1 MTAISGPV
9 KGQVVYNT
17 TNETLYRYNGT
28 SWGKES
34 TFSSGSFLHTQDT
47 AASKWEVTHSLGV
60 RYLNVEV
67 IDSDSKLLIV
77 EDISFN
83 DSSSLEINF
92 QTPRTGYVSVTSGG
106 GQRGA
111 DGVSV
116 IKGAVS
122 HSQAS
127 ASDAWV
133 IDHNLNWQYPNITV
147 YDNNNQ
153 VLIPQTITSADANR
167 LTIDFDS
174 PVQGYAGISSG
185 GGTQGPSGS
194 AVLQGAFTHS
204 QATAATH
211 WPVTHSLGA
220 QWVNVEIIDGNNRS
234 TIPQTITFDT
244 PNKLSVDFSSPLSGY
259 AAVTSGGG
267 QTGPTGSRG
276 AAGLG
281 WFDGTTYIS
290 SSINTEVN
298 VSGTLNVTASDS
310 TIAATFD
317 GNVSGSSSSTG
328 SFGSI
333 YTDKNVNATA
343 FFGTVGAG
351 ATLGGV
357 TMDVGGTDADGDIYY
372 RSSNVLTR
380 LAKGNDNDT
389 LMMNGSVPNWEAV
402 TAAAISAVASDAA
415 DKVLTMDGDGTATAE
430 ANLDFDGSTLTVTG
444 DISNTGDLTV
454 AGTIYETSAERFK
467 TNIQPAGNQLEKVL
481 KLNGVTF
488 EKLNN
493 YNRKEIG
500 LIAED
505 VGEVYP
511 EFVSSNSEAV
521 NYGKMVAVLVEAI
534 KELNEKIE
542 KLEKGN

>member
-1 MTAISGPV
+1 MPSWKKVIVSGSSATLNSLNVDTTTILGSSGSHTHVVTGSFDITGSGIVFPRVSDDQMTAISGPV

-60 RYLNVEV
+60 QYLNVEV

-106 GQRGA
+106 GQIGA

-267 QTGPTGSRG
+267 QTGPSGSRG

-281 WFDGTTYIS
+281 WYDGTTYIS
-290 SSINTEVN
+290 SSVAIQV
-298 VSGTLNVTASDS
+298 
-310 TIAATFD
+310 D
-317 GNVSGSSSSTG
+317 GNVSGSAVSTG
-328 SFGSI
+328 SFGHVI
-333 YTDKNVNATA
+333 
-343 FFGTVGAG
+343 
-351 ATLGGV
+351 
-357 TMDVGGTDADGDIYY
+357 VGGNIVPTTDNSHNLGSSALRWANVYTADFHL
-372 RSSNVLTR
+372 SNI
-380 LAKGNDNDT
+380 
-389 LMMNGSVPNWEAV
+389 NGAPNAV
-402 TAAAISAVASDAA
+402 
-415 DKVLTMDGDGTATAE
+415 DGTA
-430 ANLDFDGSTLTVTG
+430 GSW
-444 DISNTGDLTV
+444 
-454 AGTIYETSAERFK
+454 TIQEGEDKLYLLNNK
-467 TNIQPAGNQLEKVL
+467 TKKKYSFVL
-481 KLNGVTF
+481 K
-488 EKLNN
+488 E
-493 YNRKEIG
+493 E
-500 LIAED
+500 E
-505 VGEVYP
+505 
-511 EFVSSNSEAV
+511 
-521 NYGKMVAVLVEAI
+521 
-534 KELNEKIE
+534 
-542 KLEKGN
+542 

>member
-1 MTAISGPV
+1 MPSWKKVIVSGSSATLNSLNVDTTTILGSSGSHTHVVTGSFDITGSGIVFPRVSDDQMTAISGPV

-60 RYLNVEV
+60 QYLNVEV

-106 GQRGA
+106 GQIGA

-220 QWVNVEIIDGNNRS
+220 QWVNVEIIDGNNKS

-281 WFDGTTYIS
+281 WYDGTTYIS
-290 SSINTEVN
+290 SSVAIQV
-298 VSGTLNVTASDS
+298 
-310 TIAATFD
+310 D
-317 GNVSGSSSSTG
+317 GNVSGSAVSTG
-328 SFGSI
+328 SFGKLVGEGGDI
-333 YTDKNVNATA
+333 TGITT
-343 FFGTVGAG
+343 FGGSAG
-351 ATLGGV
+351 TETSFSGSSASTGSFGHV
-357 TMDVGGTDADGDIYY
+357 IVGGNIVPTTDNSHNLGSSALRWANVYTADFHL
-372 RSSNVLTR
+372 SNI
-380 LAKGNDNDT
+380 
-389 LMMNGSVPNWEAV
+389 NGAPNAV
-402 TAAAISAVASDAA
+402 
-415 DKVLTMDGDGTATAE
+415 DGTA
-430 ANLDFDGSTLTVTG
+430 GSW
-444 DISNTGDLTV
+444 
-454 AGTIYETSAERFK
+454 TIQEGEDKLYLLNNK
-467 TNIQPAGNQLEKVL
+467 TKKKYSFVL
-481 KLNGVTF
+481 K
-488 EKLNN
+488 E
-493 YNRKEIG
+493 E
-500 LIAED
+500 E
-505 VGEVYP
+505 
-511 EFVSSNSEAV
+511 
-521 NYGKMVAVLVEAI
+521 
-534 KELNEKIE
+534 
-542 KLEKGN
+542 